1 MLKETTTPIN
11 RGQIFKDLFHNFL
24 EIDKGIEAIIVS
36 DKEGFVIA
44 GEKRKDIDIE
54 IISFLTVVVNPIVER
69 MRNEFAFKRFGTASF
84 DTDEHRLI
92 FISIDGK
99 TTLSLVFEDNV
110 SIDKLY
116 PYAYFLTEKVAQ
128 IIRAVQGDEIELTIP
143 NFEFEEELSKQ
154 SNRLKYQIY
163 RGKLDQEGFYRFKF
177 IIIGNHEVGK
187 TSLVRRFVENRF
199 LDDYHTTIGLNIL
212 SHNHNA
218 FGNKVNLSLW
228 DIGAQKYFRR
238 YRKTYYNGAQAV
250 FIVFDLTSRES
261 FENIIKWHK
270 ELMEFIE
277 DKNIPIIIA
286 GNKKDLIDQRVIDYE
301 EGVALA
307 KELSNRSE
315 LSDFSDLSGLIDFS
329 DLSGKID
336 SNISY
341 IETSA
346 LTGDQVEDAF
356 NLVSYHFMIK
366 SKEFEESKFK
376 EKIAKE
382 INSILKNYGTLKLL
396 FINEDPLWSPALQIL
411 TEINELGEYVKVKDK
426 LKEKEYEYSNGLVIK
441 NYLYDSLSSTNSDG
455 IFCILDAREKEHIDP
470 KWKEMLNEVI
480 EKIEGNKALLVGIR
494 VSETIDWSKLMEEFD
509 IIEEMEEKIGSVLFF
524 KISDNNELEI
534 YELLEF
540 LLNFLKQRL
549 LSTKLEDKTEI
560 TGKLEQ
566 NLKLKEEKIQKLSSK
581 VSELKNKIESSSL
594 SSEIRARKS
603 KYKQIST
610 EDQLKK
616 KSISSQIETLKNKII
631 IYENKGQNRTK
642 IKEAWYDL
650 SRAYIKSH
658 DYDKAIEALERAIE
672 IDSKYIEAWNVLGAV
687 YFGKGEYSKSIDT
700 FQRLFKLRPKDHIVW
715 YNIGKAYI
723 KNGEYHNAIVAF
735 EHTIKLRSDMVKAW
749 NLLAAAYYVNEDYFK
764 SIKTYEHLLNLMPL
778 DPDVWYNLG
787 RAYIKYGEYDKAID
801 ALEHVIKIDAN
812 YGPAWNVLG
821 ASYYGKGEYTRSIEA
836 FKNFVNLDPNDHIAC
851 YNLAEALF
859 ATQNYDDAL
868 NACNSSLDIDF
879 NFEEA
884 LNLRE
889 RILAS
894 L

>member
-1 MLKETTTPIN
+1 MLDDTPSSIN
-11 RGQIFKDLFHNFL
+11 RGQIFKDLFNNFL

-36 DKEGFVIA
+36 DEEGFVIA

-54 IISFLTVVVNPIVER
+54 LVSFLTAVVNPIIER

-84 DTDEHRLI
+84 DTDEHRLL
-92 FISIDGK
+92 FISIDGS
-99 TTLSLVFEDNV
+99 TTISLVFEDNI

-128 IIRAVQGDEIELTIP
+128 IIRAALVDEIELTIP

-177 IIIGNHEVGK
+177 IIIGDHEVGK
-187 TSLVRRFVENRF
+187 TSLVRRFVEDRF

-218 FGNKVNLSLW
+218 FGNKINLSLW

-238 YRKTYYNGAQAV
+238 YRKTYYNGAQAA
-250 FIVFDLTSRES
+250 FIVFDLTSHIS
-261 FENIIKWHK
+261 FENVIKWHK
-270 ELMEFIE
+270 ELMEFVE
-277 DKNIPIIIA
+277 DKNIPIIIV

-301 EGVALA
+301 EGVALS

-336 SNISY
+336 SNLSY

-356 NLVSYHFMIK
+356 NLVSYHFIIK
-366 SKEFEESKFK
+366 SKETEEKKFN

-382 INSILKNYGTLKLL
+382 IDSILKNNGSLKLL

-411 TEINELGEYVKVKDK
+411 TEINELGEYVKVKDNI
-426 LKEKEYEYSNGLVIK
+426 KEREYEYSNGLVIK
-441 NYLYDSLSSTNSDG
+441 NYLHDSLRPTDSDG
-455 IFCILDAREKEHIDP
+455 IFCIFDAREKEYIDP
-470 KWKEMLNEVI
+470 KWKDMLIEVR
-480 EKIEGNKALLVGIR
+480 EKIEGNRALLIGIR
-494 VSETIDWSKLMEEFD
+494 VSKTIDWSNLMEEFD
-509 IIEEMEEKIGSVLFF
+509 ISEEMEEKIGSVFFF
-524 KISDNNELEI
+524 KISDNDELEI

-540 LLNFLKQRL
+540 LLNFIKQRL
-549 LSTKLEDKTEI
+549 LSTKLEYKTDI

-566 NLKLKEEKIQKLSSK
+566 DLKLKEEKIQKLSSK

-594 SSEIRARKS
+594 SSEIKARKS

-610 EDQLKK
+610 EDQLKR
-616 KSISSQIETLKNKII
+616 KSLTSQIETLRNKII
-631 IYENKGQNRTK
+631 TYENKGENRNK

-658 DYDKAIEALERAIE
+658 SYDKAIEALERAIE

-687 YFGKGEYSKSIDT
+687 YFGKGDYSKSIEI
-700 FQRLFKLRPKDHIVW
+700 FERLLKLRPKDHIVW
-715 YNIGKAYI
+715 YNVGRAYI
-723 KNGEYHNAIVAF
+723 KNGEYHSAIIAL
-735 EHTIKLRSDMVKAW
+735 EQTIKIKADMVKAW
-749 NLLAAAYYVNEDYFK
+749 NLLAATYYVNEDYFK
-764 SIKTYEHLLNLMPL
+764 SIKTYKHLLNLMPL
-778 DPDVWYNLG
+778 DHDVWYNLG
-787 RAYIKYGEYDKAID
+787 RAYIKYGKYEKAIN
-801 ALEHVIKIDAN
+801 ALEHSIKLDAN

-821 ASYYGKGEYTRSIEA
+821 ASYFGKGDYEQSIEA
-836 FKNFVNLDPNDHIAC
+836 FQNFVNLDPDDHVAW
-851 YNLAEALF
+851 YNLAEVLF
-859 ATQNYDDAL
+859 TTQNYEEAL

-879 NFEEA
+879 NFQEA

-889 RILAS
+889 RILAKM
-894 L
+894 

>member
-1 MLKETTTPIN
+1 MLEEKTSPIN
-11 RGQIFKDLFHNFL
+11 RGQMFKDLFHNFL

-36 DKEGFVIA
+36 DEEGFVIA

-54 IISFLTVVVNPIVER
+54 LVSFLTAVVNPIIER

-92 FISIDGK
+92 FISIDEN

-116 PYAYFLTEKVAQ
+116 PYAYFLTEKIAQ

-154 SNRLKYQIY
+154 SNRIKYQIY
-163 RGKLDQEGFYRFKF
+163 WGKLDQERFYRFKF

-187 TSLVRRFVENRF
+187 TSLVRRFVESRF

-218 FGNKVNLSLW
+218 FGNNVNLSLW

-238 YRKTYYNGAQAV
+238 YRKTYYNGAQAA

-261 FENIIKWHK
+261 FENITKWHK
-270 ELMEFIE
+270 ELLEFIE
-277 DKNIPIIIA
+277 DKNIPVIIV
-286 GNKKDLIDQRVIDYE
+286 GNKKDLINQRLVDYE

-315 LSDFSDLSGLIDFS
+315 LSDFSDLSGIIDFS
-329 DLSGKID
+329 DLSGKTD
-336 SNISY
+336 GNISY

-366 SKEFEESKFK
+366 SKEFEENKLK
-376 EKIAKE
+376 NKIAKE
-382 INSILKNYGTLKLL
+382 INSILKNYGSLKLV

-411 TEINELGEYVKVKDK
+411 TEINELGEYIKVKDNI
-426 LKEKEYEYSNGLVIK
+426 KEREYEYSNGLILK
-441 NYLYDSLSSTNSDG
+441 NYLYDSLKSTNSDG
-455 IFCILDAREKEHIDP
+455 TFCIFDARDKEHVDP
-470 KWKEMLNEVI
+470 QWKEMLIEFT
-480 EKIEGNKALLVGIR
+480 EKIEANRALLIGIR
-494 VSETIDWSKLMEEFD
+494 VSDTVDWSKLMEEFD
-509 IIEEMEEKIGSVLFF
+509 INEEMEEKIGSVLFF
-524 KISDNNELEI
+524 KISDNNELEV

-540 LLNFLKQRL
+540 LLNFIKQRL
-549 LSTKLEDKTEI
+549 LSTKIEDKTDI

-566 NLKLKEEKIQKLSSK
+566 DLKLKEEKIQKLSSK
-581 VSELKNKIESSSL
+581 VSELKTKIESSDL

-603 KYKQIST
+603 KYKQITT
-610 EDQLKK
+610 EKQLKK
-616 KSISSQIETLKNKII
+616 KSISSQIESLKNKII
-631 IYENKGQNRTK
+631 TYENKGENRKK

-650 SRAYIKSH
+650 SRAYIKAH
-658 DYDKAIEALERAIE
+658 DYDKAIEALERALE

-687 YFGKGEYSKSIDT
+687 YFAKGEYSKSIDS
-700 FQRLFKLRPKDHIVW
+700 FQRLLKFRPKDHIVW
-715 YNIGKAYI
+715 YNIGRAYI
-723 KNGEYHNAIVAF
+723 KNGEYNNAIVAF
-735 EHTIKLRSDMVKAW
+735 EHSIKLNSDMVKAW
-749 NLLAAAYYVNEDYFK
+749 NLLAATYYVNEDYYE
-764 SIKTYEHLLNLMPL
+764 SIKTYKHLLNLMPL
-778 DPDVWYNLG
+778 DHSVWYNLG
-787 RAYIKYGEYDKAID
+787 RAYIKYGEYDKAIE
-801 ALEHVIKIDAN
+801 ALERAIKIDAK

-821 ASYYGKGEYTRSIEA
+821 ASYFGKGDYNQSVEA
-836 FKNFVNLDPNDHIAC
+836 FKNFVNLDPNDHIAW

-859 ATQNYDDAL
+859 TTQNYEEAL

-879 NFEEA
+879 NFKEA

-889 RILAS
+889 RILAK